1 MPDRFRSRNS
11 AIDDEAIDWL
21 VRLGGRPSA
30 DERQAFSQWCAR
42 SPAHRQAWQQAQ
54 GLLQAVA
61 DTRLAREH
69 QQMVQVLATSP
80 ARGISRRGLLL
91 GGASAAALAG
101 VGVLGLGGAALAD
114 QRTAPG
120 QRLQL
125 ALPDGSRA
133 WLNTA
138 SAVSMQFGAQQR
150 QVALDTGE
158 LFVEVA
164 AGGVLP
170 FTVNARDGQLRSR
183 DARFSLHQHGGH
195 SVLTVVAGVVELSA
209 IAGTMALAANQ
220 RLLFNK
226 GMLGLREN
234 LDADAATAWTRGKLI
249 FNQQP
254 LQDIALEL
262 ERYLRGRV
270 VIVGDRLQ
278 QLRLS
283 GVFALD
289 DLPALLRAVAAL
301 AGAELV
307 NLPLLHVIR

>member
-11 AIDDEAIDWL
+11 VVDDEAIDWL
-21 VRLGGRPSA
+21 VRLGGTPSA

-42 SPAHRQAWQQAQ
+42 SPAHRQAWHQAES
-54 GLLQAVA
+54 LLQAVA
-61 DTRLAREH
+61 DTELAREH
-69 QQMVQVLATSP
+69 KQLVRVLAASP

-91 GGASAAALAG
+91 GGVSAAALAG
-101 VGVLGLGGAALAD
+101 AGVLGLSGTVLAD

-138 SAVSMQFGAQQR
+138 SAVSMQFGARQR
-150 QVALDTGE
+150 QLALDAGE

-164 AGGVLP
+164 AAGPLP

-183 DARFSLHQHGGH
+183 DARFSLHQRGGH
-195 SVLTVVAGVVELSA
+195 SVLTVLSGVVELSA
-209 IAGTMALAANQ
+209 IAGTMTLAANQ
-220 RLLFNK
+220 RLVFNNSV
-226 GMLGLREN
+226 LGLLESV
-234 LDADAATAWTRGKLI
+234 DAAAATAWIRGKLI
-249 FNQQP
+249 FNQQA

-270 VIVGDRLQ
+270 VVVGDRLQ

-301 AGAELV
+301 ADAELV

>member
-1 MPDRFRSRNS
+1 M
-11 AIDDEAIDWL
+11 
-21 VRLGGRPSA
+21 
-30 DERQAFSQWCAR
+30 
-42 SPAHRQAWQQAQ
+42 
-54 GLLQAVA
+54 
-61 DTRLAREH
+61 
-69 QQMVQVLATSP
+69 
-80 ARGISRRGLLL
+80 
-91 GGASAAALAG
+91 
-101 VGVLGLGGAALAD
+101 
-114 QRTAPG
+114 
-120 QRLQL
+120 
-125 ALPDGSRA
+125 
-133 WLNTA
+133 
-138 SAVSMQFGAQQR
+138 
-150 QVALDTGE
+150 
-158 LFVEVA
+158 
-164 AGGVLP
+164 
-170 FTVNARDGQLRSR
+170 
-183 DARFSLHQHGGH
+183 
-195 SVLTVVAGVVELSA
+195 LTVVAGVVELSA

-249 FNQQP
+249 FNHQP

>member
-69 QQMVQVLATSP
+69 RQMVQVLATSP

-101 VGVLGLGGAALAD
+101 VGVLGLGGTALAD